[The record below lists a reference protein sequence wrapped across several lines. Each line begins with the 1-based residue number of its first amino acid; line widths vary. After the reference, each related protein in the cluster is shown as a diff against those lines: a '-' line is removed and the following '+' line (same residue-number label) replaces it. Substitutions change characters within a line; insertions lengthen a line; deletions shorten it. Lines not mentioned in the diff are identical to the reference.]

1 MGAKGSCQSERGR
14 FTAATAAAS
23 KVTRCACS
31 ICTRLGALRAY
42 QRPEAV
48 GVAAA
53 RVERVIART
62 SIGSQVAL
70 A

>member
-1 MGAKGSCQSERGR
+1 MGAKGSCQSERVR
-14 FTAATAAAS
+14 LTAATAPS
-23 KVTRCACS
+23 RVTRCACS